1 MTKVTVHRES
11 LTTKT
16 QHSSVSYVNGGDEQV
31 LVSADYA
38 LPTSTTFG
46 AHLIEGLLYSIGY
59 SYSFASPLADGANFD
74 IVIAFGP
81 GIEPRVAI
89 EGLCVGNA
97 MGYLYEGATT
107 TGGTALTEVNL
118 NRNSTNVSNVAAVL
132 NPTVTATGTLLGSY
146 VLIGGVKKKASGG
159 DISTASLI
167 LKPLTNYLLRLTN
180 VSGAA
185 QAAEMTI
192 NWYE

>member
-1 MTKVTVHRES
+1 MTRLVVQRES
-11 LTTKT
+11 LGTST
-16 QHSSVSYVNGGDEQV
+16 QHSSVSFVNGDDEQV

-38 LPTSTTFG
+38 LPTSTVFG
-46 AHLIEGLLYSIGY
+46 AHLIEGLLYSVGY
-59 SYSFASPLADGANFD
+59 SYSFASPLANGANFD

-81 GIEPRVAI
+81 EIQPRVSI

-107 TGGTALTEVNL
+107 TGGTALTDVNL
-118 NRNSTNVSNVAAVL
+118 NRNSVNVSNAAAVL
-132 NPTVTATGTLLGSY
+132 NPTVTGTGTLLGSY
-146 VLIGGVKKKASGG
+146 VLIGGVKKKATGG
-159 DISTASLI
+159 EISTASLI
-167 LKPLTNYLLRLTN
+167 LKPLTNYLLRMTN

-192 NWYE
+192 TWYE